1 MTDFNLELSPD
12 LESRLMDEASRQGVS
27 VDSYAQ
33 SLLEQHL
40 PNRTKQEQA
49 IALLQSWIDD
59 DEDAEEQAETME
71 HLIQALDDD
80 RLSNRPLFP
89 PELKGKIW

>member
-27 VDSYAQ
+27 IDTYAQ
-33 SLLEQHL
+33 SILEQHL
-40 PNRTKQEQA
+40 PNRTRKAQA
-49 IALLQSWIDD
+49 IALLQSWIDED
-59 DEDAEEQAETME
+59 DDTEEQVETMDY
-71 HLIQALDDD
+71 LIQALDDD

-89 PELKGKIW
+89 PELKGQSW